1 MSEIIKKNLSEI
13 IELIKKEIKSE
24 ELAQLYIDEAN
35 KSKKLNSFITTCFD
49 NTIKKAKEFDKKPN
63 SASLLP
69 GIPLA
74 VKDLFALTDLK
85 LLQGVKC

>member
-1 MSEIIKKNLSEI
+1 MKPTKAKNLI
-13 IELIKKEIKSE
+13 HL
-24 ELAQLYIDEAN
+24 LPLV
-35 KSKKLNSFITTCFD
+35 LTTLL
-49 NTIKKAKEFDKKPN
+49 KKAKEFDKKPN

-74 VKDLFALTDLK
+74 VKDLFALTDSE